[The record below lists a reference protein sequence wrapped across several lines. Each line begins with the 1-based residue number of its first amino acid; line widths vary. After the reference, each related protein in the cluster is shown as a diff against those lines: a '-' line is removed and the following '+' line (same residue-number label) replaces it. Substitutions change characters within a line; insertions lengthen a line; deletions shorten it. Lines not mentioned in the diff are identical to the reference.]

1 MMNVVPLQQEIDL
14 GEPKFEDF
22 WILWSGKKVKRK
34 DTERVF
40 KRLRNDEKMLA
51 VIAAAEWRDIWVE
64 KEEHYRPDPLRWIE
78 GERWE
83 DELPNAYRRTQVH
96 EPFKPQIDGKK
107 YVPMPDHV
115 RALIA
120 KLKGRSEST

>member
-1 MMNVVPLQQEIDL
+1 MNVVPLQQEMEL
-14 GEPKFEDF
+14 GEPKFDDF
-22 WILWSGKKVKRK
+22 WALWLKKVQKKESRYLF
-34 DTERVF
+34 E
-40 KRLRNDEKMLA
+40 RLRDEHKMA
-51 VIAAAEWRDIWVE
+51 AIIAAAEWRALWE
-64 KEEHYRPDPLRWIE
+64 GREPDFQPNPVKWIS

-83 DELPNAYRRTQVH
+83 DELPNGYRRTQAH